1 MRVCIFIA
9 DTLRN
14 FHMDEIANKSG
25 ARPYHHGDLRA
36 ALIAAAE
43 EILERDGIQALTLRA
58 AARAVGVSHAAPAH
72 HFGDLTGLLSDLAA
86 VGYARFVGELSQA
99 MAAAGGDA
107 KARMKA
113 MGRAYVHFAQA
124 YPGMFMLMFRSE
136 RLDATRP
143 SLHEALKTSRETLRD
158 GIVARAGG
166 APLSQSRVI
175 AEVAASWSIVH
186 GFAVLLLDGRLQTMI
201 SAMPEGADADT
212 LLDAVFAVSGME
224 A

>member
-1 MRVCIFIA
+1 MFIA
-9 DTLRN
+9 ATMRS
-14 FHMDEIANKSG
+14 FHMDEIADKSG
-25 ARPYHHGDLRA
+25 VRPYHHGDLRA
-36 ALIAAAE
+36 ALLAAAE

-58 AARAVGVSHAAPAH
+58 AARAAGVSHAAPAH

-86 VGYARFVGELSQA
+86 VGYSRFVAELSEA
-99 MAAAGGDA
+99 MATAGDDA
-107 KARMKA
+107 KARMVA

-136 RLDATRP
+136 RLDAARP
-143 SLHEALKTSRETLRD
+143 SLREAMNAGRETLRG
-158 GIVARAGG
+158 GIVARAAG
-166 APLSQSRVI
+166 ATLSEARLI
-175 AEVAASWSIVH
+175 AEVAASWSLVH

-201 SAMPEGADADT
+201 SAMPDGADPDA